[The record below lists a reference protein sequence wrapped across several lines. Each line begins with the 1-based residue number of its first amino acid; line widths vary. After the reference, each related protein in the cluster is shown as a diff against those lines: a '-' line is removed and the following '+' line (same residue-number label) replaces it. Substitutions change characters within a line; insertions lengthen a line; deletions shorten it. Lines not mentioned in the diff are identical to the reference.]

1 MSIYS
6 LDYAKEILKT
16 KGFEVHDP
24 WDIVDGFEKLI
35 ADFCGSKYAIALDS
49 CTNALFLSLKYNKK
63 TDVYQATVLGSWDGG
78 RYTFKNYATIDGQYA
93 RKYHHDYIGVGFFS
107 IHA

>member
-1 MSIYS
+1 MAFKAITSKDPYSKFLKNLFKKEFDGSSIR
-6 LDYAKEILKT
+6 
-16 KGFEVHDP
+16 
-24 WDIVDGFEKLI
+24 
-35 ADFCGSKYAIALDS
+35 
-49 CTNALFLSLKYNKK
+49 SLKYNKK

-93 RKYHHDYIGVGFFS
+93 RKYHHDYIGVGSFS

>member
-1 MSIYS
+1 MQGGKKMAFKAVTSKDPYSKFLKNLFKKEFDGSSIR
-6 LDYAKEILKT
+6 
-16 KGFEVHDP
+16 
-24 WDIVDGFEKLI
+24 
-35 ADFCGSKYAIALDS
+35 
-49 CTNALFLSLKYNKK
+49 SLKYNKK

-93 RKYHHDYIGVGFFS
+93 RKYYHDYIGVGFFS

>member
-1 MSIYS
+1 MAFKAVTSKDPHSKFLKELFKQEFDGSSIR
-6 LDYAKEILKT
+6 
-16 KGFEVHDP
+16 
-24 WDIVDGFEKLI
+24 
-35 ADFCGSKYAIALDS
+35 
-49 CTNALFLSLKYNKK
+49 SLKYNKK